1 MGQTRIITVLGIFIL
16 IMLTVIYVSTD
27 SIYATHPI
35 KKQISTDPEDWLTI
49 NAKPINATAILVSGH
64 VPRGIMDPVELVVQ
78 TPHSKHVTREQA
90 TVDSNFNYM
99 IEIKTNP
106 ESWDVSGLYTI
117 TVYQNT
123 GDLPF
128 FVTDKIQVIG
138 GLVADFLDY
147 QIDGG
152 LVSDIRVEPNS
163 NSLIITIDTK
173 IYDDTSEALDGI
185 KKGGV
190 LIIELPRNVIEA
202 KIVDSFMDDKFVVLV
217 DGEDTPYEETT
228 GLSVRTLTLP
238 FPHGSNEIKIIGTS
252 LDPEF
257 SIFVI
262 LLAPLVLGVSII
274 VIVVLYK
281 KGKFNKLYS
290 KQ

>member
-1 MGQTRIITVLGIFIL
+1 MIIRVCPIILGIFIL
-16 IMLTVIYVSTD
+16 IMSTVVYVSTD
-27 SIYATHPI
+27 SVYATHPI
-35 KKQISTDPEDWLTI
+35 KKQISADPEDQLTI
-49 NAKPINATAILVSGH
+49 NAKPINPTAILVTGH
-64 VPRGIMDPVELVVQ
+64 VPRGVIDTVELVVKA
-78 TPHSKHVTREQA
+78 PHSKHVTREQA

-117 TVYQNT
+117 TAYQDT

-128 FVTDKIQVIG
+128 FVTARIEVIG

-152 LVSDIRVEPNS
+152 LVSNIRAEPNS

-173 IYDDTSEALDGI
+173 IYEDTSEAFDGVE
-185 KKGGV
+185 KGGV
-190 LIIELPRNVIEA
+190 LTIELPRNVIEA
-202 KIVDSFMDDKFVVLV
+202 KITDTDMDDKFVVLV
-217 DGEDTPYEETT
+217 DGEDTPYEETA

-257 SIFVI
+257 SILGI
-262 LLAPLVLGVSII
+262 LLVPLVLVVSII